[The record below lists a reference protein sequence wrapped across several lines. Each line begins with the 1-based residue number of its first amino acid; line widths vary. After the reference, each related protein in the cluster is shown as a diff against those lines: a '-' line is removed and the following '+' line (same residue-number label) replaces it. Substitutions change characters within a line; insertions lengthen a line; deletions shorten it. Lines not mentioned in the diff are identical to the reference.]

1 MVDSLIALARETSGF
16 IVPPLGDV
24 RKGLSRIA
32 GDVGSHYLLGYY
44 TTNTAAD
51 GKTRSIRV
59 RLKRTGAEIRARSEY
74 RAPGAE
80 DVAALSAPRQPG
92 PKIVAAPVALA
103 LSTLARERPS
113 AQFHTYGAVAGRT
126 LYVTIETPPVAVA
139 AGRWRDGAAVD
150 VIAETRDGASAGM
163 AHGRLGANGRASLQ
177 VPLDGAAAPATLFVR
192 VSAEGE
198 SIAERVQVGANRSVL
213 VGDPLAFR
221 SSGRGLAIPVAS
233 FVFARDERL
242 RLEWPVLGSVDR
254 YQARLLDRYGLPL
267 EFKIA
272 VDEQPVLDG
281 RRLIATV
288 ALAPLGRGDYVIELT
303 ATAGGDTERH
313 FLAFRVN

>member
-1 MVDSLIALARETSGF
+1 
-16 IVPPLGDV
+16 
-24 RKGLSRIA
+24 
-32 GDVGSHYLLGYY
+32 
-44 TTNTAAD
+44 
-51 GKTRSIRV
+51 
-59 RLKRTGAEIRARSEY
+59 
-74 RAPGAE
+74 
-80 DVAALSAPRQPG
+80 
-92 PKIVAAPVALA
+92 
-103 LSTLARERPS
+103 
-113 AQFHTYGAVAGRT
+113 
-126 LYVTIETPPVAVA
+126 
-139 AGRWRDGAAVD
+139 
-150 VIAETRDGASAGM
+150 
-163 AHGRLGANGRASLQ
+163 
-177 VPLDGAAAPATLFVR
+177 
-192 VSAEGE
+192 
-198 SIAERVQVGANRSVL
+198 VL